1 MLTKADLE
9 APAHLAY
16 VTQGQ
21 KIDTAN
27 TNWSGGEEIATL
39 REALHRAVTEDP
51 PPGRHAVIRAKSGPQ
66 MSISASRNGSR
77 QGKREV
83 PEDGIT
89 DS

>member
-21 KIDTAN
+21 KIDTVN

-51 PPGRHAVIRAKSGPQ
+51 PPGRHAVIRAKSGRVITPDELDALWD
-66 MSISASRNGSR
+66 SV
-77 QGKREV
+77 QG
-83 PEDGIT
+83 P
-89 DS
+89 

>member
-39 REALHRAVTEDP
+39 REAAQKQPDDP
-51 PPGRHAVIRAKSGPQ
+51 KAQVAAMR
-66 MSISASRNGSR
+66 
-77 QGKREV
+77 
-83 PEDGIT
+83 
-89 DS
+89 